1 MRGHMLLWKL
11 PPPAALYTNA
21 ILPRYTWMD
30 NKWAVLGVPSRQRV
44 QIERVRELHRQ

>member
-11 PPPAALYTNA
+11 PPAAALYTNA